1 MKRWMVGL
9 GLGMIAGLT
18 LVAPVAAQSGGDS
31 DRVRFYDTTADSPVS
46 LGADCLMI
54 SQQLSPSLEIP
65 IGDCGYFYEDGGYA
79 GVGTFNYKACLPAQ
93 EAGSTASYQIFVSY
107 SAEAWLENPS
117 TFAYD
122 IFGHGTTFVANDVLD
137 YSYAHIG
144 RWANVQRI
152 NPEYPD
158 VFFTQYVTGNVNTS
172 RTSSVYIEMCISAVS
187 GPTPTPTAA
196 PEATLTPTP
205 TPIIFG
211 GGDYGQ
217 IGQIIDI
224 DVGLGIVQK
233 IVGYLGAANIR
244 DYIAMGFA
252 LAAIVA
258 LFKAPS
264 SSQ

>member
-1 MKRWMVGL
+1 MKHWMVGL
-9 GLGMIAGLT
+9 GLAVAAWLA
-18 LVAPVAAQSGGDS
+18 LAAPVAAQSGS
-31 DRVRFYDTTADSPVS
+31 DDGVVRFYDTTADSPVS
-46 LGADCLMI
+46 LGADCLLI

-65 IGDCGYFYEDGGYA
+65 IGNCGYFYADGGYA
-79 GVGTFNYKACLPAQ
+79 GVGAFHYKACLPAQ
-93 EAGSTASYQIFVSY
+93 EAGSTAPYQIFVSY
-107 SAEAWLENPS
+107 LAEAWLENPA

-144 RWANVQRI
+144 RWANLQRI
-152 NPEYPD
+152 NPDYPD
-158 VFFTQYVTGNVNTS
+158 VLFTQYVTGNVNTS

-187 GPTPTPTAA
+187 GPTPTPTVA
-196 PEATLTPTP
+196 PEATSTP

-217 IGQIIDI
+217 IGQIIDL
-224 DVGLGIVQK
+224 DVGLGLVQK

-252 LAAIVA
+252 LAALVA